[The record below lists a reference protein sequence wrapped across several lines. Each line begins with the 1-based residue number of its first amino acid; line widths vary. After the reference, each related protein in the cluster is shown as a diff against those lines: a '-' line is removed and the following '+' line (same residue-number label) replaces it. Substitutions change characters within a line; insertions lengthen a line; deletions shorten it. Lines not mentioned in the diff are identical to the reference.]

1 MTREEAIIQ
10 LRFGPGINEDVSEE
24 YNDAVNIAIEILEQE
39 SNEDLISRK
48 DVIDGLEHEVELY
61 NRALDDMD
69 INRKERERFEWELEL
84 VECFIEDINEL
95 PSKGIINTK
104 SVFNLSEDVIS
115 RQTAIDTLAKEM
127 PSLTTPDG
135 CGEFDHDI
143 QITDEAFVDCMQ
155 IINGLPSAQPER
167 KKGKWIIDNKETGRI
182 WHCHCSNCRKDPQDH
197 IGGTENWWLVRLPKY
212 CPNCGADMRGDEE

>member
-1 MTREEAIIQ
+1 MDKREVIEG
-10 LRFGPGINEDVSEE
+10 LRGLKELFREG
-24 YNDAVNIAIEILEQE
+24 VNLQIVLDMAIEALEQE
-39 SNEDLISRK
+39 PTAEYSS
-48 DVIDGLEHEVELY
+48 
-61 NRALDDMD
+61 
-69 INRKERERFEWELEL
+69 
-84 VECFIEDINEL
+84 
-95 PSKGIINTK
+95 
-104 SVFNLSEDVIS
+104 DVIS
-115 RQTAIDTLAKEM
+115 RQATIDALAKEM

-212 CPNCGADMRGDEE
+212 CPNCGADMRGEEE